1 VMPIQN
7 MVFAN
12 PVIPGSAAEY
22 KLIGTIFGSQPGKLS
37 KPIAGQAGVYIF
49 DVDSFTNPPS
59 LTDAIRIKQQLGQAL
74 MQRADAQIF
83 EALKDKAN
91 VKDYRA
97 KYL

>member
-1 VMPIQN
+1 

-59 LTDAIRIKQQLGQAL
+59 LADAIRIKQQLGQAL

-83 EALKDKAN
+83 DALKDKAN
-91 VKDYRA
+91 VKDFRA